1 MSESSAATEPTTS
14 APDAKRSL
22 IGASV
27 LGAVAMVVVLAV
39 VTQLL
44 SSHNSSKHHD
54 QATAASTY
62 LAGPSARA
70 AAAAASTE
78 VQATLTYNYKTLQ
91 SDFAAAERGL
101 TARFK
106 PSYEQTTTTSVTP
119 LATKYQATST
129 ASVQPAGVSQAG
141 PTTAKVLLFVDQ
153 TVTNTQL
160 SKPRLDRSRIS
171 VTMVKVNGRWLVDNL
186 VPL

>member
-1 MSESSAATEPTTS
+1 MSTDS
-14 APDAKRSL
+14 APAAPEAKRSL
-22 IGASV
+22 VGVSV
-27 LGAVAMVVVLAV
+27 IVAVVMVVALAV

-44 SSHNSSKHHD
+44 SSHNSRRHRD
-54 QATAASTY
+54 QQVAASTY

-91 SDFAAAERGL
+91 ADFAAAERGL

-106 PSYEQTTTTSVTP
+106 PSYEQTTKTSVTP
-119 LATKYQATST
+119 LATKYQATSS
-129 ASVQPAGVSQAG
+129 ASVQPVGVSQAG
-141 PTTAKVLLFVDQ
+141 PTTVKVLLFVDQ

-160 SKPRLDRSRIS
+160 TKPRLDRSRIS
-171 VTMVKVNGRWLVDNL
+171 ATMVKVNGRWLIDNL
-186 VPL
+186 IPL

>member
-1 MSESSAATEPTTS
+1 MSEELPTTLDTTERS
-14 APDAKRSL
+14 QNSRSL
-22 IGASV
+22 VAGSV
-27 LGAVAMVVVLAV
+27 TLAVAMVVVLAV
-39 VTQLL
+39 VTQLV
-44 SSHNSSKHHD
+44 SSHNASKHHD
-54 QATAASTY
+54 ESVAASTY

-70 AAAAASTE
+70 AAAAASAE

-91 SDFAAAERGL
+91 ADFAAAERGL
-101 TARFK
+101 TNRFK
-106 PSYEQTTTTSVTP
+106 PSYEHTTATSVMP

-141 PTTAKVLLFVDQ
+141 ASTAQVLLFVDQ

-160 SKPRLDRSRIS
+160 SKPRLDRSRINVS
-171 VTMVKVNGRWLVDNL
+171 MVKVNGRWLVDNL